1 MTAAAIPT
9 LRTPP
14 LRYPQALAVCVS
26 VYFLIALGR
35 AHEIIPQLQ
44 PLRLGILGALVTA
57 GMAFRYFR
65 RADFAALLSTTPG
78 KGLVIATAFA
88 ALTIPTGIWP
98 SASFN
103 YLSKIHYN
111 ALLVFTCAALAFMDR
126 RTMRWIVLAL
136 VIDVMLAGAAS
147 IRAPAGRFEIGDT
160 YDANETAAFF
170 VMCIP
175 WGIYLFLTEKGW
187 PRWVGIASIPLCV
200 IGVLKTGSRG
210 GLLGV
215 GALLPFLIYL
225 SPPKRRGPFIM
236 AVIGGGLATT
246 LAMGEQTTYRL
257 MKAFDTE
264 EYNYTTEDGRVEVW
278 KRGLGYIAAAPLH
291 GVGMDG
297 FGYKELA
304 SKSDKGFGVRQTAAH
319 NMYIQVAAELG
330 LIGFTGFM
338 MMLLGGLQIAGKVRV
353 RMGRLFAEQRDP
365 EAFREMLRAGMA
377 QLSLYSVMCTGFF
390 LSLGYSSML
399 YFTVGAACGQ
409 WLGNRSFGSGPGG
422 PAPQAAPARRP
433 VRGMRGWRTA
443 RPVAAAGMPASR
455 AVQS

>member
-1 MTAAAIPT
+1 MTAAAIPSPRS
-9 LRTPP
+9 LA
-14 LRYPQALAVCVS
+14 LRYPQALGYCVA

-57 GMAFRYFR
+57 FMAFRYFR
-65 RADFAALLSTTPG
+65 RADFNALLSTTPG
-78 KGLVIATAFA
+78 KGLIVATLFA

-98 SASFN
+98 KASFD
-103 YLSKIHYN
+103 YLVKVHYN

-126 RTMRWIVLAL
+126 RTMRWIVLPL

-147 IRAPAGRFEIGDT
+147 IRAPAGRFEIGNT

-175 WGIYLFLTEKGW
+175 WGIYLLVTEKGW
-187 PRWVGIASIPLCV
+187 PRWVGLASIPMCL

-215 GALLPFLIYL
+215 AAMVPFLVYL
-225 SPPKRRGPFIM
+225 SPPKKRGPFIL
-236 AVIGGGLATT
+236 AVIVGGLGTM
-246 LAMGEQTTYRL
+246 LSMGEQATYRL
-257 MKAFDTE
+257 LKSFDTQ

-278 KRGLGYIAAAPLH
+278 KRGLGYIAHAPLQ

-304 SKSDKGFGVRQTAAH
+304 SKTDKGFGVRQTAAH

-330 LIGFTGFM
+330 LVGFGGFLA
-338 MMLLGGLQIAGKVRV
+338 MLFGGLQIAGKVRV
-353 RMGRLFAEQRDP
+353 RMKKQFEAYHDP
-365 EAFREMLRAGMA
+365 EAFREMLRAAMA
-377 QLSLYSVMCTGFF
+377 QVSLYSLMCTGFF
-390 LSLGYSSML
+390 LSIGYSSML
-399 YFTVGAACGQ
+399 YFAVGAACGQ
-409 WLGNRSFGSGPGG
+409 WLGNRSYGAGAGPV
-422 PAPQAAPARRP
+422 PEPRPQQRP

-443 RPVAAAGMPASR
+443 RPIPAAGMTASR
-455 AVQS
+455 FPQS